1 MAARPRS
8 HKISI
13 PNLYCKLDKRTGK
26 VYWQYKHPLSGR
38 FHSLGTDENEAKQVA
53 TEANTIIA
61 EQRTRQ
67 ILSVNERL
75 ERMKGRRSD
84 ITVTEWLDKY
94 ISIQEDRL
102 QHNELRPNSYRQKGK
117 PIRLFREHCGM
128 QHLKDITALDIAE
141 IIDAVKAEGH
151 NRMAQVVRMVL
162 IDVFKEAQHAGHVP
176 PGFNPAQATKQP
188 RNRVNR
194 QRLSLPEWQAIFDSV
209 SRRQPYLKCGM
220 LLALVTGQRLGDI
233 CNLKF
238 SDIWDDMLHI
248 TQEKTGSKLA
258 IPLNLKCD
266 ALNITLREV
275 ISQCRDAVVSKYL
288 VHYRHTT
295 SQANRGD
302 QVSANTLTTAFK
314 KAREKCGIKWEQGT
328 APTFHEQRSLSERL
342 YREQGL
348 DTQKL
353 LGHKSRKMTDRLFFL
368 QLHKYKQDIHATTLG
383 LFLGLTGLFSAFLL

>member
-75 ERMKGRRSD
+75 ERMKGRRSE

-128 QHLKDITALDIAE
+128 QHLKDITALDT
-141 IIDAVKAEGH
+141 VSYTH
-151 NRMAQVVRMVL
+151 L
-162 IDVFKEAQHAGHVP
+162 
-176 PGFNPAQATKQP
+176 T
-188 RNRVNR
+188 
-194 QRLSLPEWQAIFDSV
+194 LPTT
-209 SRRQPYLKCGM
+209 SRRQRQMCIRDRHNTQDMFRQDL
-220 LLALVTGQRLGDI
+220 TQRRQQ
-233 CNLKF
+233 N
-238 SDIWDDMLHI
+238 
-248 TQEKTGSKLA
+248 
-258 IPLNLKCD
+258 N
-266 ALNITLREV
+266 RE
-275 ISQCRDAVVSKYL
+275 I
-288 VHYRHTT
+288 
-295 SQANRGD
+295 
-302 QVSANTLTTAFK
+302 
-314 KAREKCGIKWEQGT
+314 E
-328 APTFHEQRSLSERL
+328 
-342 YREQGL
+342 
-348 DTQKL
+348 
-353 LGHKSRKMTDRLFFL
+353 
-368 QLHKYKQDIHATTLG
+368 
-383 LFLGLTGLFSAFLL
+383 

>member
-1 MAARPRS
+1 
-8 HKISI
+8 
-13 PNLYCKLDKRTGK
+13 
-26 VYWQYKHPLSGR
+26 
-38 FHSLGTDENEAKQVA
+38 
-53 TEANTIIA
+53 
-61 EQRTRQ
+61 
-67 ILSVNERL
+67 
-75 ERMKGRRSD
+75 
-84 ITVTEWLDKY
+84 
-94 ISIQEDRL
+94 
-102 QHNELRPNSYRQKGK
+102 
-117 PIRLFREHCGM
+117 
-128 QHLKDITALDIAE
+128 
-141 IIDAVKAEGH
+141 
-151 NRMAQVVRMVL
+151 
-162 IDVFKEAQHAGHVP
+162 
-176 PGFNPAQATKQP
+176 
-188 RNRVNR
+188 
-194 QRLSLPEWQAIFDSV
+194 
-209 SRRQPYLKCGM
+209 M

-302 QVSANTLTTAFK
+302 RVSANTLTTAFK
-314 KAREKCGIKWEQGT
+314 RPREKCGIKWEQGT

-353 LGHKSRKMTDRLFFL
+353 LGHKSRKMTDRYNDDRG
-368 QLHKYKQDIHATTLG
+368 KDWVIVDIKTA
-383 LFLGLTGLFSAFLL
+383 